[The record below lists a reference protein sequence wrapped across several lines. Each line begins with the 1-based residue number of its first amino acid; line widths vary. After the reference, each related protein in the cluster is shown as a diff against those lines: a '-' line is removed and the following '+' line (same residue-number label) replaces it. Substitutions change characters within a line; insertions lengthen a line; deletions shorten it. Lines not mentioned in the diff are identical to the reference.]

1 MKIHFTV
8 RGGFWLARVGAYA
21 LVCVLTLSAHSD
33 TDHRWLDLS
42 VLAVAAV
49 FLVLWGWLDWRSV
62 DERQSPAWALPV
74 TLGCLAFAGGLGTA
88 LGKVSAPIAF
98 ALMAVIGAGD
108 EVEFLPACAIT
119 AAGILGVE
127 ISALVFGLATGSVLG
142 IPLLLLAGLLVGRNR
157 REVRARSDQ
166 AAALVLQMQLTQDEH
181 RRAATLDE
189 RNRIAREIHDM
200 LAHSISALGIQIGAA
215 RAVLQ
220 DSRDIEKTLQ
230 LLGSA
235 QHLAGEGLTDARRAI
250 LALRTDTPPLPE
262 SLASLVEHHEI
273 QNPSSL
279 AFAIS
284 GDVRPLQPDANLAL
298 VRTAQEAL
306 TNSAK
311 YAPGA
316 SVHVALEYA
325 NRQTLLTVT
334 NTAPTATVPYR
345 MDAGGG
351 YGLAGMRERLLLL
364 GGTLTAGPTENGW
377 TVQAVVP
384 Q

>member
-1 MKIHFTV
+1 MRVHLTV

-21 LVCVLTLSAHSD
+21 LVCFLTLSAHSD
-33 TDHRWLDLS
+33 TDRRWLDLS

-62 DERQSPAWALPV
+62 DERQSPAWALPA

-142 IPLLLLAGLLVGRNR
+142 IPLLLVAGLLVGRNR

-166 AAALVLQMQLTQDEH
+166 AAALVLQMQLTQDEQ

-284 GDVRPLQPDANLAL
+284 GDVRPLQPDAKLGACSHSARSIDQFRQVRPWRVRASRTRVREWTDL
-298 VRTAQEAL
+298 VDR
-306 TNSAK
+306 
-311 YAPGA
+311 
-316 SVHVALEYA
+316 HEYSA
-325 NRQTLLTVT
+325 NRDRPLQDGCRGRLRSRR
-334 NTAPTATVPYR
+334 NARAPAPPR
-345 MDAGGG
+345 WDPD
-351 YGLAGMRERLLLL
+351 RR
-364 GGTLTAGPTENGW
+364 PN
-377 TVQAVVP
+377 
-384 Q
+384 